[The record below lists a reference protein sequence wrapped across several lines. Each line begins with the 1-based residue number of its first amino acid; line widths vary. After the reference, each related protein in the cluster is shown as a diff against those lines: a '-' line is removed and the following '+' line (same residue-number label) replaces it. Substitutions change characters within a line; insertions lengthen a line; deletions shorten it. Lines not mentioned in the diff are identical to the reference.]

1 MTLPDPAASRAV
13 LIGVDEY
20 TVLDPLPAVA
30 NNIAGLARLLT
41 GPGSWGLPAEHCVVL
56 SNPRTP
62 GEVLDAV
69 HTAAAQAKDAF
80 LVYFAGHGLR
90 ARDMDLHLALPDSR
104 PGRLYHAVDYDDI
117 REQLVHECRALS
129 RVVILDCC
137 YAAASMR
144 GYMGRPDDLA
154 DLADRSSVEGTYV
167 MAASG
172 ETKPALS
179 PAGEHHTAFTGELL
193 KAATEGVPDGPEI
206 LDMRTLFRHVR
217 RELVAKSRPV
227 PQQRARNGGHSI
239 ALTRNRWSPTPGPE
253 AAAYA
258 SALRELFRSATE
270 RGAAAGPGTPAGR
283 GADARSETPS
293 GRGADV
299 GSGTLAGRG
308 ADLGPLAARASVTVS
323 TVQRYFRGE
332 RVAPREFLARLAE
345 MSAAHGA
352 VPSAAELD
360 RIHGLRRAAQK
371 AAPDDSTRLLYWQEE
386 VERLQAAL
394 AMALDRLHGQERSAG
409 RALALVEERLAGLGR
424 ELADA
429 HVRMRRAES
438 ERDEA
443 IALADARRHQL
454 DHARDYTRR
463 IEDELTR
470 QTGLVQRL
478 ETEVKVLQGQ
488 VGRLLAAEAPPRT
501 GEPESLVGAVP
512 RATDAHATAGAGTRT
527 RERPPQASGQPSA
540 PGEGTTTSAT
550 GPVRGGCL
558 FGALITLGLLYTVA
572 SCEVSTWDVPLRFDS
587 GRKPAS
593 VEKPHYSA
601 VSGPR
606 HVWDVTERV
615 DSTFRPDGDGAA
627 DTLRGDLTV
636 SLPAGCED
644 RTVDWEIAVDG
655 VRTGH
660 GSLTGKR
667 EHLVPVEYGLPRT
680 PETVTL
686 TARWD
691 GGTGSC
697 GDFGLVWNIPRL
709 TKDFTF
715 LGF

>member
-117 REQLVHECRALS
+117 REQLVHECGALS

-144 GYMGRPDDLA
+144 GYMGRPDHLADLA

-172 ETKPALS
+172 ETKRALS
-179 PAGEHHTAFTGELL
+179 PAGEDHTAFTGELL

-217 RELVAKSRPV
+217 RELVAKNRPV

-239 ALTRNRWSPTPGPE
+239 ALTLNRWSPTPGPE

-258 SALRELFRSATE
+258 SALRELFRSATGRAAAADPGTPAGRAAAAG
-270 RGAAAGPGTPAGR
+270 RGADAGPGTPAGR
-283 GADARSETPS
+283 GADLE
-293 GRGADV
+293 
-299 GSGTLAGRG
+299 
-308 ADLGPLAARASVTVS
+308 PLAAQASVTVS

-332 RVAPREFLARLAE
+332 RVAPREFLAQLAE
-345 MSAAHGA
+345 IPDAHGA

-386 VERLQAAL
+386 VERLQAGL

-409 RALALVEERLAGLGR
+409 RELALVEERLAGLGR

-443 IALADARRHQL
+443 IAVADAGQHQL

-470 QTGLVQRL
+470 QTDLVQRL

-488 VGRLLAAEAPPRT
+488 VGRLLAPDAPPRT
-501 GEPESLVGAVP
+501 ENPESLVGSVP
-512 RATDAHATAGAGTRT
+512 RATDAHATAGTATRT
-527 RERPPQASGQPSA
+527 RERPPQAPGRPSA
-540 PGEGTTTSAT
+540 PGEGTTASAAR
-550 GPVRGGCL
+550 PVRGGCL
-558 FGALITLGLLYTVA
+558 FGVLITLGLLYTVA

-615 DSTFRPDGDGAA
+615 ESTFRPADGDGAA

-644 RTVDWEIAVDG
+644 RTVDWEITADG
-655 VRTGH
+655 ARTGH